1 MPGVLVPS
9 FSRHAVYL
17 GTNLSSAKITAR
29 YLLAVET
36 TSLIRCILTCAP
48 SHKQSVTSSI
58 FLGSRR
64 QECHSSHPREDT
76 SNSSISRGHE
86 SEVGAHWV
94 QDRGLQNLPQKGS
107 RKLPRFRPMP
117 CHDAPSQQLPIHPG
131 QLDYLIPSGRHLVG
145 LSAICAGSGDQ
156 TARGMRPILAGVGTG
171 SRYQGRYLER
181 SR

>member
-1 MPGVLVPS
+1 MCSVP
-9 FSRHAVYL
+9 R
-17 GTNLSSAKITAR
+17 
-29 YLLAVET
+29 
-36 TSLIRCILTCAP
+36 
-48 SHKQSVTSSI
+48 QSVTSSI

-64 QECHSSHPREDT
+64 QECHRSHPREDT

-171 SRYQGRYLER
+171 SRYQGRVSRTESIEEQERIERTTETEVARPADQGCQTGR
-181 SR
+181 SRQFLL